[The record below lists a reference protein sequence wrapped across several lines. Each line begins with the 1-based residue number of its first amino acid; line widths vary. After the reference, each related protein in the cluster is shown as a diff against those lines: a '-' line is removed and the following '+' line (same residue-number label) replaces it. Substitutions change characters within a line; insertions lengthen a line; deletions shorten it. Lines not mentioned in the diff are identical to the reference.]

1 MNMKIKKLNIKDI
14 FYFIKINIFIFL
26 AVLITFPQ
34 SYSKPIPPGSGEGDV
49 PANIL
54 FLLDSSLSM
63 KNPVTGG
70 TYLGLSGV
78 DWAVELSDGNLI
90 VGEKG
95 DGAVKILTAESKKDT
110 SFANGNINF
119 NGKPKDNTCDNFP
132 HSGNNNQKKKINSE
146 SNNTASG
153 AVSSADIVWFGSQA
167 TGHIVG
173 IKSDGTCKAV
183 LQTDIDMF
191 KTLEIRR
198 IGGEDILFA
207 FGRAY
212 KNRPASKKQQLG
224 YMLVKNLGANGSDY
238 KGAQIHCDLHRG
250 FGEPLEDGPDNSG
263 NLFNTT
269 KKDMSLDMTVS
280 KNGDYF
286 HFSRKGNL
294 WTFKGENKGN
304 NLWCP
309 VPIAQ
314 GGGELATISPENEVM
329 RNKENNKTTTEDRG
343 LNTIY
348 SIRASSDDNDI
359 IYITDKFTHTLQKVR
374 LDIPNAEYE
383 VLVTAGKKGIKTEGT
398 AGTVAASDVSFD
410 EPGRTSSSKIA
421 ANLWVSSSTI
431 LVGNRN
437 GTIQLFDEDKFTA
450 ENKDTSWQAQYG
462 GGKTTRFQGAKE
474 AILEIISDSS
484 LQAGANFGFGHW
496 NGGEGDMSGKGRPS
510 QRYCHKNKHPDTG
523 IKSGS
528 CYYYREDTGPTAGPQ
543 ETGVPWKG
551 EHPEGTSGMCTKHSC
566 LNVAVHKNGFREIP
580 EVLADLEMAYAT
592 DTDAFADLAYGYYTN
607 LDGKTPVINDR
618 RPCQQH
624 YVIVISDGHMF
635 NEERSIPNIKE
646 LRTEYSVRTLFV
658 AYGGAYDNVKA
669 KPVFDRFA
677 KAGSCDVDGSAECV
691 PTIKANDPAEL
702 KAELDTRIRQIIAD
716 RLSFSAPSITASI
729 QEGGA
734 IYQAQFNY
742 EPNGEWR
749 GNLIRKAI
757 RPADDPDDP
766 GGVADS
772 PTYSDRNGKNWNAGD
787 ELVNLGSNSRNIWTA
802 LDVDQ
807 SPEANY
813 VSNWNNWNETLYQEI
828 NSLFEETGNIV
839 LDYHN
844 TSSTCKNESGVQDG
858 TIDDQKGIINFLR
871 GKDYFDYNGGCNI
884 TEDRGSILADIYH
897 SQLVEVGPPGANTL
911 FTSNNQEA
919 YWRSSKGYA
928 QFKRDKNNRPRL
940 IYAGSNGGML
950 HAFRASNGREEWA
963 FVPPMVV
970 PHLPLLVNTS
980 MDGAFKKT
988 IKAGGSNAI
997 FGVDGS
1003 PVVHDVFI
1011 KGLNDTGTAYETT
1024 KSWRTLLMIPFGRGG
1039 PGFSVLDVTNP
1050 TVVKGETNDDGSIK
1064 IDESTG
1070 NVTGGGSGPL
1080 HMFTIYN
1087 DTYNNRV
1094 IRVDHNGVLNRFEY
1108 QDGAFSLQDSLEA
1121 EQAINNHSKA
1131 TADDND
1137 SDTDFTNRD
1146 NINACESDDDF
1157 DPNFRTAGDKSCYKG
1172 KTFTFSNITLPAGSY
1187 DATTGVLKDGALVVS
1202 ENSSGDYST
1211 LQFGPTGVVTG
1222 KFNMDSGN
1230 PRLTITF
1237 SSDKILNAGTGPELS
1252 SKIRF
1257 ASSCEGSGVSE
1268 AKFDYSQLGETWSTP
1283 RILRV
1288 PKFDPSTGKSTGT
1301 LDNDRYVAVMG
1312 AGYPSS
1318 SKCSGS
1324 AMFFVDL
1331 EGGAD
1336 VSAESDDIG
1345 TALEHEA
1352 GKLYGTEILG
1362 GPLKIVDSDPD
1373 GKKLGLSGTYPT
1385 NASPVKNAITAAPV
1399 VITADA
1405 VGNAPWR
1412 GGLVY
1417 INDME
1422 GKITKINLTSDKK
1435 LFDQQVIMNLKANDT
1450 NKRLSFFEMDGA
1462 IGSSTGNFWLF
1473 GGTGDFNRIS
1483 EIDDGMS
1490 LMDNIVYGIRD
1501 FDFPYFVP
1509 HPTYPL
1515 PISGEADFVSKS
1527 MEALEAEAGVP
1538 TIEDMDLCIDTTGT
1552 NAPTC
1557 SLTSSKIG
1565 WRYHLGN
1572 ADGLPTGETEN
1583 LFRKASAA
1591 PTVYRGKVYYPI
1603 YEPDKFNNCSLGTA
1617 YVCAYDDEC
1626 GYLDSLHI
1634 DSSVQAGNCYEVGA
1648 GILSKLVVFG
1658 SRLFANLAGP
1668 SEQSETLVE
1677 ILASDKQFR
1686 SYRKSW
1692 RENF

>member
-1 MNMKIKKLNIKDI
+1 MNMKTKKLNIMNI
-14 FYFIKINIFIFL
+14 FYFIRLNVFIFL
-26 AVLITFPQ
+26 AVIFTFPQ
-34 SYSKPIPPGSGEGDV
+34 SHSKPIPPGSGEGDV

-63 KNPVTGG
+63 KNPVSGG
-70 TYLGLSGV
+70 TYLGLEGV
-78 DWAVELSDGNLI
+78 NWAVELSDGNI
-90 VGEKG
+90 IAGEKD
-95 DGAVKILTAESKKDT
+95 DGVIKILTADNKKDT
-110 SFANGNINF
+110 SFAKKDINF
-119 NGKPKDNTCDNFP
+119 GGTSPKDRDCPTGPGLSQNSYSAHTS
-132 HSGNNNQKKKINSE
+132 SGD
-146 SNNTASG
+146 
-153 AVSSADIVWFGSQA
+153 VSSNDTVWFGSQG
-167 TGHIVG
+167 TGNIVG
-173 IKSDGTCKAV
+173 IDTNGECV
-183 LQTDIDMF
+183 GVF
-191 KTLEIRR
+191 KNTGIAWYKTIEIRR
-198 IGGEDILFA
+198 INNQDILFA
-207 FGRAY
+207 WGRTY
-212 KNRPASKKQQLG
+212 KNNGGQLG
-224 YMLVKNLGANGSDY
+224 YMFVKNIGNGSKLDGASKKCNLHKNFNGVDR
-238 KGAQIHCDLHRG
+238 KGQ
-250 FGEPLEDGPDNSG
+250 
-263 NLFNTT
+263 LFNTT
-269 KKDMSLDMTVS
+269 KKDMSISMTVS
-280 KNGDYF
+280 KDGNYF
-286 HFSRKGNL
+286 HFSRKGNI
-294 WTFKGENKGN
+294 FSFRSKDMGN
-304 NLWCP
+304 NLRCP
-309 VPIAQ
+309 VNINKGA
-314 GGGELATISPENEVM
+314 GDLFTISSETQTMN
-329 RNKENNKTTTEDRG
+329 NKENGAITTDATRG
-343 LNTIY
+343 LNSVY
-348 SIRASSDDNDI
+348 SIRSSADDDNI
-359 IYITDKFTHTLQKVR
+359 IYVASKASHTLQKVR
-374 LDIPNAEYE
+374 LDITNASYE
-383 VLVTAGKKGIKTEGT
+383 VLVTAGKKGLKTDGNP
-398 AGTVAASDVSFD
+398 GTVAAGDVNFD
-410 EPGRTSSSKIA
+410 EPGRTQSDKIA
-421 ANLWVSSSTI
+421 QNLWVGSSSI
-431 LVGNRN
+431 LVGDSNSN
-437 GTIQLFDEDKFTA
+437 IQKFDENKFTA
-450 ENKDTSWQAQYG
+450 TDKDTSWQAQYG
-462 GGKTTRFQGAKE
+462 GGKVSRFDGAKE
-474 AILEIISDSS
+474 AILDIISDSS

-496 NGGEGDMSGKGRPS
+496 NGGEGNHANKNQRKIRPYEG
-510 QRYCHKNKHPDTG
+510 YCHKHQSKN
-523 IKSGS
+523 S
-528 CYYYREDTGPTAGPQ
+528 CYYYREDTGPSPGPQ
-543 ETGVPWKG
+543 ETGVAWKG

-566 LNVAVHKNGFREIP
+566 LNVAVHKNGYREIP
-580 EVLADLEMAYAT
+580 DVLVDLEMAYAT
-592 DTDAFADLAYGYYTN
+592 DTDAFADLAYGYFTN

-624 YVIVISDGHMF
+624 YVIVISDGRMY
-635 NEERSIPNIKE
+635 NESRSIPNIKE
-646 LRTEYSVRTLFV
+646 LRQKYKVRTLFV
-658 AYGGAYDNVKA
+658 AYGGAYDDSTAKA
-669 KPVFDRFA
+669 IFDRFA
-677 KAGSCDVDGSAECV
+677 KAGSCDIDGSAECV
-691 PTIKANDPAEL
+691 GTIEASDPAQL
-702 KAELDTRIRQIIAD
+702 KSELDSRIRQIIAD

-757 RPADDPDDP
+757 KPADDPDDP

-772 PTYSDRNGKNWNAGD
+772 PTYADRNGKNWNAGD
-787 ELVNLGSNSRNIWTA
+787 ELVRLGSDSRNIWTA
-802 LDVDQ
+802 LDVNEF
-807 SPEANY
+807 PETNY
-813 VSNWNNWNETLYQEI
+813 VTNWNNWNETFYQQI
-828 NSLFEETGNIV
+828 NLLFEETGNV
-839 LDYHN
+839 VSDYHN
-844 TSSTCKNESGVQDG
+844 TSSTCKNESGVLDG
-858 TIDDQKGIINFLR
+858 NIDDQKGLINFLR

-928 QFKRDKNNRPRL
+928 QFKREQNNRTRL
-940 IYAGSNGGML
+940 VYAGSNGGML
-950 HAFRASNGREEWA
+950 HAFRASDGVEEWA
-963 FVPPMVV
+963 FVPPMVI
-970 PHLPLLVNTS
+970 PHLPLLLNTRY
-980 MDGAFKKT
+980 DGAFKKT
-988 IKAGGSNAI
+988 TKAGGSNAI

-1003 PVVHDVFI
+1003 PVIHDVYI
-1011 KGLNDTGTAYETT
+1011 NGLNATGTDYETT
-1024 KSWRTLLMIPFGRGG
+1024 KSWRTLLMVPFGRGG
-1039 PGFSVLDVTNP
+1039 AGFSVLDVTNP
-1050 TVVKGETNDDGSIK
+1050 TIVKGTTNDDGTIK
-1064 IDESTG
+1064 LDEDG

-1087 DTYNNRV
+1087 DNYNNRV
-1094 IRVDHNGVLNRFEY
+1094 IRVDHNGVLNRFNY
-1108 QDGAFSLQDSLEA
+1108 QDGSFSLRESLEA
-1121 EQAINNHSKA
+1121 EQATNNALKA
-1131 TADDND
+1131 RADDGD

-1146 NINACESDDDF
+1146 LISVCESDDDF
-1157 DPNFRTAGDKSCYKG
+1157 TPNFRVAGDKSCYKG
-1172 KTFTFSNITLPAGSY
+1172 KTFTFSNVTLPSDSY

-1202 ENSSGDYST
+1202 ENSSGDYNT
-1211 LQFGPTGVVTG
+1211 LSFGPTGVVQG
-1222 KFNMDSGN
+1222 KYKVDSGN
-1230 PRLTITF
+1230 PVLTITF
-1237 SSDKILNAGTGPELS
+1237 SSNKIFNEGTGSELT

-1257 ASSCEGSGVSE
+1257 ESTCEGSGVSN

-1288 PKFDPSTGKSTGT
+1288 PKFDPTTGKSTGT
-1301 LDNDRYVAVMG
+1301 LNDDRYVAVMG

-1336 VSAESDDIG
+1336 VSADTDDTDSG
-1345 TALEHEA
+1345 QPLTHDA

-1509 HPTYPL
+1509 HPNYPL

-1527 MEALEAEAGVP
+1527 MEALEAENGVP

-1557 SLTSSKIG
+1557 SLTSSKVG

-1583 LFRKASAA
+1583 LFRKTSAA

-1603 YEPDKFNNCSLGTA
+1603 YEPDKLNNCSLGTA

-1668 SEQSETLVE
+1668 SEDSETLVE

>member
-1 MNMKIKKLNIKDI
+1 MNMKTKRLNIKNI
-14 FYFIKINIFIFL
+14 FYFFRLNIFIFL
-26 AVLITFPQ
+26 AVLFTFPQ
-34 SYSKPIPPGSGEGDV
+34 SHSKPIPPGSGEGDV

-54 FLLDSSLSM
+54 FLLDSSKSM
-63 KNPVTGG
+63 QTPVSGG
-70 TYLGLSGV
+70 TYLGLEGV

-95 DGAVKILTAESKKDT
+95 NGVVKILTADNKKDNSFAKNKVNFGGSNNDNDCSTPSSAGFVGGLSKK
-110 SFANGNINF
+110 SWVA
-119 NGKPKDNTCDNFP
+119 
-132 HSGNNNQKKKINSE
+132 SS
-146 SNNTASG
+146 ASG
-153 AVSSADIVWFGSQA
+153 AVSSNDTIWFGSQG
-167 TGHIVG
+167 TNNIVG
-173 IKSDGTCKAV
+173 IDSNGVCVGVFKNTRVDYYKS
-183 LQTDIDMF
+183 
-191 KTLEIRR
+191 LEIRN
-198 IGGEDILFA
+198 IGGDDILFA
-207 FGRAY
+207 FGRTFGGEGPGNNSG
-212 KNRPASKKQQLG
+212 KLG
-224 YMLVKNLGANGSDY
+224 YLYVKNLGNGSSLTGKAFHCELHKDFNDRDR
-238 KGAQIHCDLHRG
+238 KGQ
-250 FGEPLEDGPDNSG
+250 
-263 NLFNTT
+263 LFNTT
-269 KKDMSLDMTVS
+269 KKDMSISMTVS
-280 KNGDYF
+280 KDGNYF
-286 HFSRKGNL
+286 HFSRKGNIFS
-294 WTFKGENKGN
+294 FKAEDKGN
-304 NLWCP
+304 NLRCP
-309 VPIAQ
+309 VNISN
-314 GGGELATISPENEVM
+314 GSGEAFTINSVDQTMNS
-329 RNKENNKTTTEDRG
+329 KEYGISTTDADRG
-343 LNTIY
+343 LNSVY
-348 SIRASSDDNDI
+348 SVSASVDDDNI
-359 IYITDKFTHTLQKVR
+359 IYVTSKASHTLQKVR
-374 LDIPNAEYE
+374 LDITNASYE
-383 VLVTAGKKGIKTEGT
+383 VLVTAGKKGIKTTGD
-398 AGTVAASDVSFD
+398 AGTVAASDVSLD
-410 EPGRTSSSKIA
+410 EPGRTQTDKIA
-421 ANLWVSSSTI
+421 ENLWVGSSTI
-431 LVGNRN
+431 LVGSKN
-437 GTIQLFDEDKFTA
+437 GTIQKFDENKFTSA
-450 ENKDTSWQAQYG
+450 DKDTSWQAQYG
-462 GGKTTRFQGAKE
+462 GGKTTRFDGAKE
-474 AILEIISDSS
+474 AILDIISDSS

-496 NGGEGDMSGKGRPS
+496 NGGEGEHSGSVQRKTRPYEG
-510 QRYCHKNKHPDTG
+510 YCHRNSGTG
-523 IKSGS
+523 GPGS
-528 CYYYREDTGPTAGPQ
+528 CYYYREDPQPPSPGPQ
-543 ETGVPWKG
+543 DTGVAWKG
-551 EHPEGTSGMCTKHSC
+551 EHPQGTSGMCTRHSC
-566 LNVAVHKNGFREIP
+566 INVAVHKNGYREIP
-580 EVLADLEMAYAT
+580 DVLADLKMAYAT
-592 DTDAFADLAYGYYTN
+592 DSDAFADLAYGYFTN

-624 YVIVISDGHMF
+624 YVIVIGDGRMF
-635 NEERSIPNIKE
+635 NEGRSIPNIKE
-646 LRTEYSVRTLFV
+646 LRTEYGVRTLFV
-658 AYGGAYDNVKA
+658 AYGGAYQDPVA
-669 KPVFDRFA
+669 KKIFDRFA
-677 KAGSCDVDGSAECV
+677 KAGSCDIDGSAECV
-691 PTIKANDPAEL
+691 ETIEASDPAQL
-702 KAELDTRIRQIIAD
+702 KTELDSRIRQIIAD

-757 RPADDPDDP
+757 KPADDPDDP

-772 PTYSDRNGKNWNAGD
+772 PTYADRNGKNWNAGD
-787 ELVNLGSNSRNIWTA
+787 ELVRLGSDSRNVWTA
-802 LDVDQ
+802 LDTLE
-807 SPEANY
+807 SPETNY
-813 VSNWNNWNETLYQEI
+813 VSNWNNWNETNYQQI
-828 NSLFEETGNIV
+828 NLLFEETGNV
-839 LDYHN
+839 VSDYHN
-844 TSSTCKNESGVQDG
+844 TSSTCKNESGVADG
-858 TIDDQKGIINFLR
+858 NIDDQKGVINFLR
-871 GKDYFDYNGGCNI
+871 GKDYYDYNGGCNI

-919 YWRSSKGYA
+919 YWRATKGYA
-928 QFKRDKNNRPRL
+928 QFKRDKNNRTRL
-940 IYAGSNGGML
+940 VYAGSNGGML
-950 HAFRASNGREEWA
+950 HAFRASDGVEEWA
-963 FVPPMVV
+963 FVPPMVI
-970 PHLPLLVNTS
+970 PQLPLLVNTS
-980 MDGAFKKT
+980 LDGAFKKT

-1003 PVVHDVFI
+1003 PVIHDVYI
-1011 KGLNDTGTAYETT
+1011 KGLNATGTDYETT
-1024 KSWRTLLMIPFGRGG
+1024 KSWRTLLMVPFGRGG

-1050 TVVKGETNDDGSIK
+1050 TIVKGETNDDGSIQM
-1064 IDESTG
+1064 DNEG

-1094 IRVDHNGVLNRFEY
+1094 IRVDHDGVVNRFDY
-1108 QDGAFSLQDSLEA
+1108 QSGSFSLQDSLEA
-1121 EQAINNHSKA
+1121 EQAINNHSQAKV
-1131 TADDND
+1131 DDND
-1137 SDTDFTNRD
+1137 SDTDFTQRD
-1146 NINACESDDDF
+1146 LISVCESDDDF
-1157 DPNFRTAGDKSCYKG
+1157 TPNFRTAGDKSCYKG
-1172 KTFTFSNITLPAGSY
+1172 KTFTFSNITLPTGSY
-1187 DATTGVLKDGALVVS
+1187 DTTTGVLKDGALVVS

-1211 LQFGPTGVVTG
+1211 LPFGPTGTVQG
-1222 KFNMDSGN
+1222 KYTTDTGN
-1230 PRLTITF
+1230 PVLTITF
-1237 SSDKILNAGTGPELS
+1237 SSDKIFNEGTGPELS

-1257 ASSCEGSGVSE
+1257 DSTCDGSGVAN

-1288 PKFDPSTGKSTGT
+1288 PKFDPTTGKSTGT
-1301 LDNDRYVAVMG
+1301 LNDDRYVAVMG

-1336 VSAESDDIG
+1336 VSTDTDDTDAG
-1345 TALEHEA
+1345 QALNHEA

-1362 GPLKIVDSDPD
+1362 GPLKIIDSDPD

-1435 LFDQQVIMNLKANDT
+1435 LFDQQVIINLKANDT

-1509 HPTYPL
+1509 HPNYPL

-1527 MEALEAEAGVP
+1527 MEALEAENGVP

-1552 NAPTC
+1552 NAPQC

-1583 LFRKASAA
+1583 LFRKTSAA
-1591 PTVYRGKVYYPI
+1591 PTVHRGKVYYPI

-1634 DSSVQAGNCYEVGA
+1634 DSSVQAGNCYEVGS

-1668 SEQSETLVE
+1668 SEDSETLVE